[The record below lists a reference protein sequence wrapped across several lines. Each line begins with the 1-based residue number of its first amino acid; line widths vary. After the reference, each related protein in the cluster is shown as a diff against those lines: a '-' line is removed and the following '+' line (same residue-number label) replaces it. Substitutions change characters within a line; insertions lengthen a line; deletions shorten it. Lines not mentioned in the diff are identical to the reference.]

1 MLNIH
6 TNNNIIP
13 NSSAV
18 IPAEAGIQANDEA
31 TPSGQ
36 NTGSPIRSGMT
47 SGGPGGPGTKQ
58 KNTQTKNP
66 FFKIP
71 YLGLPD
77 QPITGT
83 SYNFLPI
90 ADIVDDVVLMKDGGA
105 IVVLES
111 TSLNFSLLSEKEQAA
126 VIYAYAALLNSLSFS
141 IQIFIRSQVK
151 DISKYMDYLAE
162 HEAKI
167 TNPKLSLVMQSYKKF
182 ITDSVKKKNVLGKSF
197 YLVIPFS
204 SLEMGVAKSAA
215 ILTKK
220 KGPLPMTRDYVAKK
234 AKIAL
239 YPKRDHLIRQAGRL
253 GLKLRQLNT
262 EELINLYYNVFNGEP
277 PTARKEQ

>member
-1 MLNIH
+1 MKNLN
-6 TNNNIIP
+6 
-13 NSSAV
+13 
-18 IPAEAGIQANDEA
+18 
-31 TPSGQ
+31 
-36 NTGSPIRSGMT
+36 PIR
-47 SGGPGGPGTKQ
+47 
-58 KNTQTKNP
+58 
-66 FFKIP
+66 KIP
-71 YLGLPD
+71 FIGLPD
-77 QPITGT
+77 NAITGAT
-83 SYNFLPI
+83 YEFLPI

-111 TSLNFSLLSEKEQAA
+111 TSLNFSLLSEKEQVA

-151 DISKYMDYLAE
+151 DISKYMNYLAE

-167 TNPKLSLVMQSYKKF
+167 TNPKLSAVMRSYKQF
-182 ITDSVKKKNVLGKSF
+182 ISESVKKKNVLGKSF

-215 ILTKK
+215 ILTKR
-220 KGPLPMTRDYVAKK
+220 KGVLPFARDYVVKK

-253 GLKLRQLNT
+253 GLKLRQLPT
-262 EELINLYYNVFNGEP
+262 EDLVKLYYNVFNGEP
-277 PTARKEQ
+277 PTAHKEQ